1 MADGSS
7 LNLPAP
13 GGYTSLNWGPLSNL
27 GMATPQQ
34 VPLGQLGQ
42 YLGQGTGAAN
52 PQFQS
57 WFGQM
62 FGGGQQQP
70 WQQPFNPIAAQ
81 MEYMGYQPPGYE
93 FAQEQQQRA
102 FMQQQPPSQPQQ
114 PQQPQPQNAQTTQ
127 QQPQQQQQK
136 PDDDSN
142 TWRQVSG
149 PSVTGTV
156 VAPPWQQRPM
166 IAGMPNRPN
175 YF

>member
-1 MADGSS
+1 
-7 LNLPAP
+7 
-13 GGYTSLNWGPLSNL
+13 
-27 GMATPQQ
+27 MATPQQ
-34 VPLGQLGQ
+34 MPLGQLGQ
-42 YLGQGTGAAN
+42 YLGGPGAAN

-62 FGGGQQQP
+62 FGGQQQP
-70 WQQPFNPIAAQ
+70 WQQPYNPIAAQ

-102 FMQQQPPSQPQQ
+102 FMQPPQQPPQQPQQQPQQPDQNVQTAQQQPQQ
-114 PQQPQPQNAQTTQ
+114 PQQPQ
-127 QQPQQQQQK
+127 QK

-142 TWRQVSG
+142 AWRQVSG